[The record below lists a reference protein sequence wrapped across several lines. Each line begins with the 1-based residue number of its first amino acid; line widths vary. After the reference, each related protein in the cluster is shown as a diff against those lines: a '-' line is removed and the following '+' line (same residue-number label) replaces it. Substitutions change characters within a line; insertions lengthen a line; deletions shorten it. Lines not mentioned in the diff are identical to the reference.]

1 MNREQLKS
9 FQELMS
15 IKTTGGTWSVLD
27 AVRFVDQLAELDLL
41 WHFDDDVRDCLTHE
55 QASDRQCDILHLK
68 ALASREVLGEETLFH
83 LAIDYN
89 ELFQRRRDR
98 WV

>member
-9 FQELMS
+9 FQELMT
-15 IKTTGGTWSVLD
+15 INMTGRTWSVLD
-27 AVRFVDQLAELDLL
+27 AVRFVDQLAEHDLM
-41 WHFDDDVRDCLTHE
+41 WHFDDDVRDCLTQE
-55 QASDRQCDILHLK
+55 QATDRQCDILHHK
-68 ALASREVLGEETLFH
+68 ALASREVLGEEALFH